1 MPAQAPVMSKRIGDY
16 QYERYD
22 LSGGDSSPRRKE
34 GPAPQQQGG
43 EKKEAKPGQP
53 RRRPQ
58 PGQGSDTDSGIY
70 HVRSH
75 TLLQRRQ
82 PPARYNRP
90 PRDTYFDKVLNNSE
104 ASSEEASENESS
116 YICDD
121 CKMDSAKPYLC
132 RNCRVNAAAGQWKQP
147 RLPKQERND
156 GYEYVTRRERMV
168 YHAGYCDHR
177 WDDEESVSEEEP
189 VAAAAPPPRRA
200 MSKPPEK
207 PRRQSGT
214 PRGRA
219 PKPQK
224 PDLSDCSYDS
234 EDYYRPQNTKP
245 RKPKAVTPR
254 ENNGSA
260 NRREPSRTRRD
271 PEYSDLES
279 NDDDNNSEPLAE
291 VPPRRRSGFQGR
303 NHSKKPPHSE
313 GPPRRNKQRYTEVV
327 ERRTTTRPSRQNN
340 EDDVKIRRKPVPD
353 DISSESWSEPSEH
366 SENSEETYEHV
377 EHARRPSR
385 RPPKKEHFQYEEE
398 EPQRHQGRPSRPQ
411 KAKPQGPPPGATA
424 GRRVASN
431 NEPKLRTMGARTSN
445 NRM

>member
-1 MPAQAPVMSKRIGDY
+1 
-16 QYERYD
+16 
-22 LSGGDSSPRRKE
+22 
-34 GPAPQQQGG
+34 
-43 EKKEAKPGQP
+43 
-53 RRRPQ
+53 
-58 PGQGSDTDSGIY
+58 Y

-82 PPARYNRP
+82 PPAGYNRP

-104 ASSEEASENESS
+104 ASTEEGSDNESS

-121 CKMDSAKPYLC
+121 CKMDSA
-132 RNCRVNAAAGQWKQP
+132 AGQWKQQP
-147 RLPKQERND
+147 RWTKQERND
-156 GYEYVTRRERMV
+156 GYEYIARRGRTV
-168 YHAGYCDHR
+168 YH
-177 WDDEESVSEEEP
+177 EESVSEEET
-189 VAAAAPPPRRA
+189 AADAPPPRRA

-224 PDLSDCSYDS
+224 PDFSD
-234 EDYYRPQNTKP
+234 RPQNSKP

-260 NRREPSRTRRD
+260 NKREPSRTRRE
-271 PEYSDLES
+271 PEYSDVES
-279 NDDDNNSEPLAE
+279 NEDDNNSEPLAE
-291 VPPRRRSGFQGR
+291 VPPRRRSA
-303 NHSKKPPHSE
+303 HSE
-313 GPPRRNKQRYTEVV
+313 GPPRRNKQQVV
-327 ERRTTTRPSRQNN
+327 ERKTTTRPSRQNN
-340 EDDVKIRRKPVPD
+340 EDDVKIRRKPIPD

-385 RPPKKEHFQYEEE
+385 RPPKKEHFQYEDE
-398 EPQRHQGRPSRPQ
+398 EPQRHQGRPNRPQ
-411 KAKPQGPPPGATA
+411 KAKPQGPPQGSTA

-431 NEPKLRTMGARTSN
+431 NEPKLRNMGARTSN
-445 NRM
+445 N